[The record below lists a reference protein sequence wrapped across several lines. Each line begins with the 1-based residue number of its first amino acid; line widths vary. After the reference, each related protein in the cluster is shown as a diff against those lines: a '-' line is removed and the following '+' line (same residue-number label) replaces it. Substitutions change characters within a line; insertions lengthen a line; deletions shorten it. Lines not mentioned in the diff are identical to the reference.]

1 MARND
6 IAAACA
12 AIILHLIIQRRRRRR
27 KKHLMQELR
36 LGDRSGYSKFLRMDP
51 ESFGLLESLVAPFI
65 SRKIRIQALTTI
77 NLSKSPLSPSTIQ
90 PPCSVLMRMPCD
102 TIPATSLAD
111 SILCAIRTDYNTF
124 PTQKVSETWMIHL
137 EILCA
142 RNKSFGDL
150 VVPFKYACIPPMFIT
165 FSLYAKNVCWV
176 IPTKRDLG

>member
-36 LGDRSGYSKFLRMDP
+36 LGDRSGYSKFLRIHP

-65 SRKIRIQALTTI
+65 SRKIRIQALTT
-77 NLSKSPLSPSTIQ
+77 STIQ
-90 PPCSVLMRMPCD
+90 PPCSVLMRMPRD

-111 SILCAIRTDYNTF
+111 SILCRLELITIRFRHKTSPKLGRYTWRFCVRDLVSEA
-124 PTQKVSETWMIHL
+124 KVSET
-137 EILCA
+137 
-142 RNKSFGDL
+142 S
-150 VVPFKYACIPPMFIT
+150 
-165 FSLYAKNVCWV
+165 
-176 IPTKRDLG
+176 

>member
-51 ESFGLLESLVAPFI
+51 ESFGLLESLIAPFI

-77 NLSKSPLSPSTIQ
+77 NLPKSPLSPSTIQ
-90 PPCSVLMRMPCD
+90 PPCSVLMRMPRD

-111 SILCAIRTDYNTF
+111 SILCRLELITIRFRHKTSPKLGRYTWRFCVRDLVSEA
-124 PTQKVSETWMIHL
+124 KVSET
-137 EILCA
+137 
-142 RNKSFGDL
+142 S
-150 VVPFKYACIPPMFIT
+150 
-165 FSLYAKNVCWV
+165 
-176 IPTKRDLG
+176 